1 MTYCIAGGQSFNM
14 VLSHRDKGD
23 PALFGMEED
32 IIGDMRKEFQG
43 WDSQYV
49 NTPDKTGSFLP
60 PSRCLLMHV
69 FPFFPSPKL
78 FE

>member
-23 PALFGMEED
+23 PTLFGMEED
-32 IIGDMRKEFQG
+32 ILGDMRKEFQG

-49 NTPDKTGSFLP
+49 NTLPGHTHPRFLFP
-60 PSRCLLMHV
+60 PP
-69 FPFFPSPKL
+69 PFS
-78 FE
+78 

>member
-23 PALFGMEED
+23 PSLFGTEQD
-32 IIGDMRKEFQG
+32 ILGDMRKEFEG

-49 NTPDKTGSFLP
+49 PTPPPPNTP
-60 PSRCLLMHV
+60 C
-69 FPFFPSPKL
+69 PFSL
-78 FE
+78 CSCTYNIIYANIQ